1 MKTMK
6 WLIRREFWE
15 HKGSFF
21 WAPLIVAAIM
31 SIFIAATLG
40 FGVSAEGIRGTY
52 SINGSQGSFGAL
64 AEHVS
69 DEQKAQ
75 LVGIMSNGYL
85 FISAPIF
92 LMLGFIGFFYCLSSL
107 YDERR
112 DRSILFWKSLPVSDS
127 MTVLSKVSMAAAVA
141 PLITIAVAIATSVL
155 LLLMFCSALA
165 LKGVNVFGMVFSA
178 PALYLA
184 PLQMVALLPV
194 YLLWALP
201 TIGWLMMVSSW
212 ARSKVFLWAVG
223 VPGLSVA
230 LLVWAENMFHF
241 NLNIGWYLHNVI
253 ARGLLGM
260 IPGAWIPM
268 AGIEKEQL
276 LSHGQRGIDMA
287 SIFTQSWA
295 TLASPGVWIG
305 VGAGAA
311 MIAVAIRMRRWR
323 EEG

>member
-52 SINGSQGSFGAL
+52 SINGSQGSLSAL
-64 AEHVS
+64 AEHVTE
-69 DEQKAQ
+69 EQKAQ
-75 LVGIMSNGYL
+75 LVGIMANGYL
-85 FISAPIF
+85 FVSAPIF
-92 LMLGFIGFFYCLSSL
+92 LTLGFIVFFYCLSSL

-112 DRSILFWKSLPVSDS
+112 DRSILFWKSLPISDS
-127 MTVLSKVSMAAAVA
+127 MTVFSKVAMAAAVA
-141 PLITIAVAIATSVL
+141 PFITIVVAIATSIL
-155 LLLMFCSALA
+155 LLLMFCIALA
-165 LKGVNVFGMVFSA
+165 SKGVNVFGMVLTT

-184 PLQMVALLPV
+184 PFQMVALVPI

-241 NLNIGWYLHNVI
+241 NLNIGWYLHNII
-253 ARGLLGM
+253 ARSLLGV
-260 IPGAWIPM
+260 IPGAWIPL

-276 LSHGQRGIDMA
+276 LNNGQRGIDMA
-287 SIFTQSWA
+287 TIFTQSWG
-295 TLASPGVWIG
+295 TLASPGLWIG
-305 VGAGAA
+305 VAAGAA
-311 MIAVAIRMRRWR
+311 MIFVAIRMRRWR
-323 EEG
+323 DEG